1 MRFPVVAIAAI
12 TAVVPA
18 TSAFYGALEATGRQ
32 QVKRPTVAPP
42 GREESYRLAKELPS
56 LIKGGVLTPRW
67 MADGSSF
74 WYTEGAPDKT
84 IIYRFDPATKERTP
98 LFDTARLRTALTPV
112 VGHELPH
119 RGLPFDAF
127 TFLDQERT
135 VKFAVDGDEY
145 VMSRASYAIRKLT
158 PPSRQELERSTPRV
172 VRLDYVGP
180 DTSEMLSPDGRWL
193 LGEKNFNLY
202 IRSTHDGREVPLT
215 ADGVEH
221 VEWRIGNL
229 DNNRTSTAKWSRD
242 SSRIG
247 VLKRDNREVWKLPI
261 VNHLKQ
267 NDEVFYV
274 PWTKAGGR
282 QGLTELYV
290 IDVRS
295 GARVKAQ
302 LPVDH
307 DRYLV
312 MIGWLPDGSELL
324 FTQMARDFKKLQV
337 MGMNPATG
345 VVRTLVEETQKTFV
359 KGGNRLPGWDRGL
372 FTLID
377 GGKQFLFISE
387 RDGWDHIYLYNI
399 DGTLVQRLTT
409 GAFPVLQVRAV
420 DMNGGWVY
428 FTAHA
433 EPQLYD
439 THLYR
444 VGLDGKGFTRLTE
457 GEGVHSAVLSPS
469 MAYFLDTHSSFTR
482 PQAVDV
488 RTTDGKQ
495 VQTLAKADVSALT
508 AAGFKPPEEV
518 IVKAGDGK
526 TDLYGVIYKPHDFDP
541 AKKYPVVEVIYAGP
555 QVLWISRGYFKGR
568 AVYSQS
574 LAELG
579 FVVVLLDG
587 RGTTERGKVFQDVVY
602 GNFGRHEI
610 PEHAAGLKQMAAT
623 RPYMDMSRVG
633 VVGGSNG
640 GYFTIRAM
648 LTAPEV
654 YHVGVAY
661 APVVTLEDNHAPT
674 IEQYMNTP
682 QNNRAGY
689 EYGSNLHYAGNLKGH
704 LLIVHGTWDLDANFS
719 GTMKMAEAFVR
730 AGRFFDLIVMP
741 GIPHGP
747 HGLSMQYWQD
757 AEAKYLVEHLV
768 NPKPPSTTDQAAR

>member
-1 MRFPVVAIAAI
+1 MGRFSGLVVISVTLMLAG
-12 TAVVPA
+12 TAP
-18 TSAFYGALEATGRQ
+18 SGLSGALQAAGGQR
-32 QVKRPTVAPP
+32 VDRPSVAPP
-42 GREESYRLAKELPS
+42 GREEAYRQAKEIPS
-56 LIKGGVLTPRW
+56 LIKGGVITPRW
-67 MADGSSF
+67 MADGNSF
-74 WYTEGAPDKT
+74 WYAEGAPDNT
-84 IIYRFDPATKERTP
+84 VIYRFDPVAKTRTA
-98 LFDTARLRTALTPV
+98 LFDAARLRTALTAV
-112 VGHELPH
+112 VGHELPY
-119 RGLPFDAF
+119 RGLPFETF
-127 TFLDQERT
+127 TFLDQQRS
-135 VKFAVDGDEY
+135 VRFAFGGTEY
-145 VMSRASYAIRKLT
+145 VMALSSYEIRKLT

-172 VRLDYVGP
+172 VRIDYVGP
-180 DTSEMLSPDGRWL
+180 NTSEMLSPDGRWL
-193 LGEKNFNLY
+193 LGENDFNLY
-202 IRSTHDGREVPLT
+202 IRSTYDGREVPLT
-215 ADGVEH
+215 TDGVEH

-229 DNNRTSTAKWSRD
+229 DNNRTSTAKWSPD

-261 VNHLKQ
+261 INQLKQ

-295 GARVKAQ
+295 RTQVKAQ
-302 LPVDH
+302 LPVEN

-324 FTQMARDFKKLQV
+324 FTHMTRDHKRLQI

-345 VVRTLVEETQKTFV
+345 AVRTLVEETQKTFI
-359 KGGNRLPGWDRGL
+359 KGITRFPAWDRGI

-387 RDGWDHIYLYNI
+387 RDGWDHIYLYKI
-399 DGTLVQRLTT
+399 DGTLVRRLTT
-409 GAFPVLQVRAV
+409 GEWPVLQVQAV
-420 DMNGGWVY
+420 DMKGQWVY

-444 VGLDGKGFTRLTE
+444 IGLDGKGFKRLTE
-457 GEGVHSAVLSPS
+457 GEGIHSAVLSPS
-469 MAYFLDTHSSFTR
+469 MAYFVDTHSSFDR

-488 RTTDGKQ
+488 RTTDGAQ

-518 IVKAGDGK
+518 ILKAADGK

-541 AKKYPVVEVIYAGP
+541 AKKYPVVENIYAGP
-555 QVLWISRGYFKGR
+555 LVPWIPRGYFKGR

-587 RGTTERGKVFQDVVY
+587 RGSTDRGKAFQDVVY

-610 PEHAAGLKQMAAT
+610 PEHAAALKQMAST

-633 VVGGSNG
+633 VVGGSFG
-640 GYFTIRAM
+640 GYFTIRAL
-648 LTAPEV
+648 LTAPDV

-661 APVVTLEDNHAPT
+661 APVITLEDNFAPT
-674 IEQYMNTP
+674 IEPYMNTP

-689 EYGSNLHYAGNLKGH
+689 EYGSLLQHAGNLKGK
-704 LLIVHGTWDLDANFS
+704 LLIVHGTWDLDANYS
-719 GTMKMAEAFVR
+719 GTMKMAEAFIR
-730 AGRFFDLIVMP
+730 AGRFFDLIVLP
-741 GIPHGP
+741 GIQHGP
-747 HGLSMQYWQD
+747 HGLSMQY
-757 AEAKYLVEHLV
+757 LVRRRGEV
-768 NPKPPSTTDQAAR
+768 PGGAPASRESSVDD